1 MALRDL
7 FSWRRTTPDK
17 AAARDTRSASA
28 VHVSSEE
35 LIRLRLQAR
44 DLRLDRRQ
52 AARSVISGAHSSR
65 FRGRGMDYLES
76 RGYQPGDDI
85 RNMDWRVTARSGHAH
100 VKVYQEERERPVVV
114 MIDLGPGM
122 FFATQGAFKSVIA
135 ARAAA
140 LIGWAAVRNGDRIGA
155 LLFNGGH
162 HELRPLGG
170 QRGVLRLI
178 RELIPATDP
187 ANAARTHSDSNHLND
202 ALVRLRRVARP
213 GSLVFI
219 LSDFYAIDADTRRHL
234 QQLRRH
240 NDVVAC
246 QIIDTLEMTPPPAGR
261 YAISDGTHSGTL
273 DTRTTARRRAW
284 ENYFSEHHH
293 AVRELM
299 MKCAVPLLRLTTSD
313 DVAERLRNMTN
324 TLPVGAG
331 LPANNGVPVAT
342 IRGQARSYGPGDNRG
357 DAA

>member
-1 MALRDL
+1 MVWRDL
-7 FSWRRTTPDK
+7 FSWRTSAPDK
-17 AAARDTRSASA
+17 AATRDTRPASA
-28 VHVSSEE
+28 VRVSSEE

-44 DLRLDRRQ
+44 ELRLDRRQ

-178 RELIPATDP
+178 RELVPATDP
-187 ANAARTHSDSNHLND
+187 ANGARTHSDSSHLND
-202 ALVRLRRVARP
+202 ALLRLRRVARP

-240 NDVVAC
+240 NDVIAC
-246 QIIDTLEMTPPPAGR
+246 QIIDILEMTPPPPGR
-261 YAISDGTHSGTL
+261 YAISDGIHTGTL
-273 DTRTTARRRAW
+273 DTRTAARRRAW
-284 ENYFSEHHH
+284 ETYFSEHHQ
-293 AVRELM
+293 AVHELM
-299 MKCAVPLLRLTTSD
+299 TKCAVPLLRITTND
-313 DVAERLRNMTN
+313 DVVERLRNGLASPSAN
-324 TLPVGAG
+324 TVRL
-331 LPANNGVPVAT
+331 
-342 IRGQARSYGPGDNRG
+342 RE

>member
-7 FSWRRTTPDK
+7 FGWRLSSPDK
-17 AAARDTRSASA
+17 AATLDTPAAAA
-28 VHVSSEE
+28 VQVSSEE

-44 DLRLDRRQ
+44 ELRLDRRQ
-52 AARSVISGAHSSR
+52 AARTVIAGVHSSR

-85 RNMDWRVTARSGHAH
+85 RNMDWRVTARSGDAH
-100 VKVYQEERERPVVV
+100 IKVYQEERERPVVV
-114 MIDLGPGM
+114 MTDLGPGM
-122 FFATQGAFKSVIA
+122 FFATQGAFKSVIV

-178 RELIPATDP
+178 RELVSATNPAGGLRPHTD
-187 ANAARTHSDSNHLND
+187 NNHLND
-202 ALVRLRRVARP
+202 ALLRLRRVARP

-240 NDVVAC
+240 NDVIAC
-246 QIIDTLEMTPPPAGR
+246 QIVDGLEMTPPPPGR
-261 YAISDGTHSGTL
+261 YAVSDGIHTGTL
-273 DTRTTARRRAW
+273 DTRTQARRQAW
-284 ENYFSEHHH
+284 ENYFSEHHQT
-293 AVRELM
+293 VRELM
-299 MKCAVPLLRLTTSD
+299 MKCAVPLLRITTSD
-313 DVAERLRNMTN
+313 DVAARLRKGLASASMDAVN
-324 TLPVGAG
+324 T
-331 LPANNGVPVAT
+331 
-342 IRGQARSYGPGDNRG
+342 SE